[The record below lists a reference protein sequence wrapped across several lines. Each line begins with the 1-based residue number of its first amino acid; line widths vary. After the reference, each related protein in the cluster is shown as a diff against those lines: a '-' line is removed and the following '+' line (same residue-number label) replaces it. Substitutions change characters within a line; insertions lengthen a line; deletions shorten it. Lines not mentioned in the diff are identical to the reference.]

1 MKLRGFV
8 GFLSPSLLLLLL
20 VLLLHNVVIGLARG
34 TGQEDKTNK
43 FRQREAT
50 DDHLPYPNLDEEALT
65 NTQCPQHLELRW
77 QTEVSSSVY
86 ATPLVADI
94 NSDGKVEVVVPSFV
108 HNIEVLDGSD
118 GDKISGWPV
127 SHQSN
132 LHSSPLL
139 YDIDKD
145 GVREIAVATYHGEV
159 IFFRPSGYQVTE
171 KLVLPRERVRK
182 DWHVGV
188 QKDHAD
194 RSHPDVNDEGLIA
207 ESLSQSSND
216 HAKPAQDSVNKAAF
230 NHTDTNKADG
240 AESTISNDAASKLE
254 GQVSAEKPESTAN
267 TNLLSGV
274 KVNEELKQ
282 DGLLGV
288 GLQMA
293 AASVNSSLNSDASS
307 IHGAQRRLLEDSGNS
322 QANNNVGETGQIPT
336 VENDQE
342 VLEDAAN
349 TSFEVFR
356 DEEENMEDGLTE
368 EYQYDYDDYVDESM
382 WGDEN
387 WKEAQH
393 EKEEDYIN
401 IDAHIL
407 CTPVIADIDQDG
419 VDEMVIAT
427 SYFFDREY
435 YDKPEN
441 IKELGDVD
449 ISKYVACAILVFNL
463 DTKQLKWKKLLD
475 LSTDDGQYRAYVYS
489 SPTVVDLDN
498 DGFLDIIVG
507 TSFGYCYALDHRGEF
522 REHFPL
528 LMGEIQGHVLAAD
541 VNDDGKIELVTSD
554 TRGNVAAWTNQGK
567 EIWEVHLKSLIA
579 QGPTV
584 GDVDGDG
591 RTDVVI
597 PTVSGNIYVL
607 NGATGATVKPF
618 PFRTHGRVMAP
629 VLLVDLNRHGAERRS
644 LTLVVISFDGYLY
657 LIDGSSACAD
667 VVDVGE
673 TSYSM
678 VLADNVDGGD
688 DLDLIVTT
696 MNGNV
701 FCFSTPA
708 PYHPLRSWSS
718 QNQGRNNL
726 AARQRREGIY
736 ALPASRAFR
745 DEGGESFWVQFSI
758 VDSHRL
764 PSGIQ
769 GPYNVTA
776 TLLVPHNYMGP
787 RRITESR
794 LIEQPGRHQFKMPC
808 VSVRSSGAVILEM
821 VDKNGLYF
829 SDEFSLTFHMH
840 YYRLLKWMVI
850 LPMFGMLCMLLWLH
864 PEGGGSALPSFSR
877 DQ

>member
-1 MKLRGFV
+1 M
-8 GFLSPSLLLLLL
+8 L
-20 VLLLHNVVIGLARG
+20 VTHVI
-34 TGQEDKTNK
+34 
-43 FRQREAT
+43 
-50 DDHLPYPNLDEEALT
+50 DEEALT
-65 NTQCPQHLELRW
+65 NIQCPQHVELRW

-94 NSDGKVEVVVPSFV
+94 NSDGKLEVVVPSFV

-118 GDKISGWPV
+118 GEKLPGWPA

-145 GVREIAVATYHGEV
+145 GVREITVATYHGEV
-159 IFFRPSGYQVTE
+159 LFFRPSGYQVPD

-182 DWHVGV
+182 DWYVGLN
-188 QKDHAD
+188 KDHAD
-194 RSHPDVNDEGLIA
+194 RSHSDVKDEGLK
-207 ESLSQSSND
+207 SKGLNQSSSNGHVD
-216 HAKPAQDSVNKAAF
+216 LVQETVSKGDAKVTIPGSADV
-230 NHTDTNKADG
+230 TDTTKDVGNKV
-240 AESTISNDAASKLE
+240 E
-254 GQVSAEKPESTAN
+254 GQVPAKKLESTEKP
-267 TNLLSGV
+267 NLSDSKIGEETKQEELSG
-274 KVNEELKQ
+274 N
-282 DGLLGV
+282 

-293 AASVNSSLNSDASS
+293 AASANLSSNSDGSASR
-307 IHGAQRRLLEDSGNS
+307 GAQRRLLEDSEVS
-322 QANNNVGETGQIPT
+322 QTQNIAGDKNQTPT

-342 VLEDAAN
+342 SLEDVADA
-349 TSFEVFR
+349 SFEVFR
-356 DEEENMEDGLTE
+356 DEDENMEDGLTE

-393 EKEEDYIN
+393 EREEDYVN

-427 SYFFDREY
+427 SYFFDHEY

-441 IKELGDVD
+441 IKELGNID
-449 ISKYVACAILVFNL
+449 ISKFVACAILVFNL

-475 LSTDDGQYRAYVYS
+475 LSTNEGHFRAYIYS

-507 TSFGYCYALDHRGEF
+507 TSFGYCYVLDHRGEV

-528 LMGEIQGHVLAAD
+528 LMGEIQGQVLAAD
-541 VNDDGKIELVTSD
+541 INDDGLVELVTTD
-554 TRGNVAAWTNQGK
+554 NRGNVAAWSNK
-567 EIWEVHLKSLIA
+567 AENLWEIHLKSLIA

-584 GDVDGDG
+584 GDIDGDG
-591 RTDVVI
+591 TIDIVV

-607 NGATGATVKPF
+607 NGKSGAMVKPY

-629 VLLVDLNRHGAERRS
+629 VLLVDLGRLDAEKRS
-644 LTLVVISFDGYLY
+644 LTLVVTSFDGYLY
-657 LIDGSSACAD
+657 LIDGATSCAD
-667 VVDVGE
+667 VIDVGE
-673 TSYSM
+673 TSYTM

-708 PYHPLRSWSS
+708 PYHPLRSWTS
-718 QNQGRNNL
+718 QNQGRNYL
-726 AARQRREGIY
+726 AVRNQREGIY
-736 ALPASRAFR
+736 AIPGSRAFR
-745 DEGGESFWVQFSI
+745 DEGGESFWVQFNILDQNRS
-758 VDSHRL
+758 
-764 PSGIQ
+764 PS

-787 RRITESR
+787 KRITENR
-794 LIEQPGRHQFKMPC
+794 LIEQPERHQFKLPC
-808 VSVRSSGAVILEM
+808 VSVRSSGTVILEM
-821 VDKNGLYF
+821 VDKNGFYF

-840 YYRLLKWMVI
+840 YYRLLKWMVA
-850 LPMFGMLCMLLWLH
+850 LPMLGMFFALLWLH
-864 PEGGGSALPSFSR
+864 PEEGIASLPSFSR
-877 DQ
+877 DR